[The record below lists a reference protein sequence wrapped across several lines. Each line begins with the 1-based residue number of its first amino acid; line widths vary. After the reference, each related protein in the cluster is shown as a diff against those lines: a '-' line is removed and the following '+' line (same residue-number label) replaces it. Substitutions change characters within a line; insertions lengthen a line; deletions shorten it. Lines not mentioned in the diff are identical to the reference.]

1 MPDLTKYG
9 KPVCQLTG
17 TDECKWHFICKVLEE
32 PVEDL
37 DNCPD
42 GAILID
48 YLHKAMQARH
58 KAMQAR
64 KERMAEEG
72 IRD

>member
-42 GAILID
+42 DDHACVGALTTCKVRLIIC
-48 YLHKAMQARH
+48 QGR
-58 KAMQAR
+58 R
-64 KERMAEEG
+64 
-72 IRD
+72 